1 MGTTEQ
7 KTRTIVVWDPAIRAA
22 HWALVVA
29 FAAAYLTGEGEEE
42 GVTGVVHV
50 WAGYTIGMIVVLRV
64 VWGLIGPVHA
74 RFADF
79 AFRPSTALRYL
90 FDLTLGRARRYVG
103 HSPAGG
109 AMVLV
114 LLICLA
120 GTVISGLIAYGDQGK
135 GPLADGTPALVT
147 HSNAGSDQDERGD
160 RAGQRR
166 GRAEGM
172 IGDLHGTLANLTLAL
187 VVLHVLGVGLASIAH
202 RENLVR
208 AMIDGRKRGED

>member
-1 MGTTEQ
+1 MASTE
-7 KTRTIVVWDPAIRAA
+7 KRTIVVWDPAIRAA

-50 WAGYTIGMIVVLRV
+50 WAGYAIGMIVVLRV
-64 VWGLIGPVHA
+64 VWGLVGPVHA

-79 AFRPSTALRYL
+79 AFRPWTALLYL
-90 FDLTLGRARRYVG
+90 FDLALGRARRYVG

-120 GTVISGLIAYGDQGK
+120 GTVITGLIAYGDQGK

-147 HSNAGSDQDERGD
+147 HNYAGADQDERGN
-160 RAGQRR
+160 RAGQQL
-166 GRAEGM
+166 GRAEGK

-187 VVLHVLGVGLASIAH
+187 VALHVVGVGLASIAH

-208 AMIDGRKRGED
+208 AMIDGRKRAED